1 MELVVK
7 IDLRFESSQMF
18 DEVANMP
25 LQHLPQKSEAI
36 IRTHS
41 NICEELSLFF
51 LIIPLSFQ
59 HRGII
64 EVIYILPPLFQLKEI
79 FGFQTTLAPFVESIK
94 SEDLKKN
101 LQCGQ
106 LLLFLS
112 TSQINQPDVK
122 IVKSCKSDHLNYFL
136 MSLSLLYQVSK

>member
-7 IDLRFESSQMF
+7 IDLRFESSQTF

-36 IRTHS
+36 IKTHS
-41 NICEELSLFF
+41 NICEGAFFIFFNHTSKLLAQRYNRGYLYSTSIILAKRNIWLSNNTGSLCGKHQVRR
-51 LIIPLSFQ
+51 L
-59 HRGII
+59 
-64 EVIYILPPLFQLKEI
+64 
-79 FGFQTTLAPFVESIK
+79 
-94 SEDLKKN
+94 KN